1 MHFCKLYG
9 KKLQLK
15 RVVKVNA
22 EIASLYNSYSTSEV
36 IDPVDN
42 SLHTFQTMVTDA
54 GKEKKASLILLT
66 KICRIKPQIP
76 GSLGDATVFWDF
88 NAIDDFYKTDMP
100 DWPFNDGV
108 DNPHL
113 YQVKESELVDNEWI
127 YLYAEAALFSEWRSE
142 MSDYTPFKMKK
153 VMVRGGPV

>member
-1 MHFCKLYG
+1 MCEKLFWLFFFFFLKG

-76 GSLGDATVFWDF
+76 GSFYLLTYICLSFFCINNQKCLCIGLGDATVFWDF

-113 YQVKESELVDNEWI
+113 YQVSYSLWFCFFFFI
-127 YLYAEAALFSEWRSE
+127 
-142 MSDYTPFKMKK
+142 
-153 VMVRGGPV
+153 